1 MSDTSGTFGDWK
13 ERITYVVAEA
23 QLLVFAVLFSLGV
36 AILWIQPS
44 VPGIPPV
51 VFGWFAA
58 LILLGPPLIAI
69 FVTGARKLRDRR
81 MTTVYHINGVDDV
94 RKKYYVEPELWSQ
107 KTVEGPSPY
116 VYNDGD
122 AFEVR
127 EFTHHEDI
135 GELVVRGCYMSQM
148 ADSKLVTTKTMLE
161 DIHGDLVEAF
171 LELNQLRGR
180 ISKMGLQIQGDVI
193 NEEAEADERGLMNPR
208 TAVKDRFESAKEDA
222 AASDDDE
229 IRDVGQYV
237 DEYTEGHGPRT
248 PVRAEE
254 SATEQATATDGGHES

>member
-1 MSDTSGTFGDWK
+1 MVTVIVAWVTNGQTTIEDYTDMETVTLLLMFILSILSAALVPAVSHAVGCRSLRGVRGGRGMSDTSGTFGDWK

-51 VFGWFAA
+51 VVFGWFAA

-81 MTTVYHINGVDDV
+81 MTTVYHINGGVDDV

-180 ISKMGLQIQGDVI
+180 ISKIGLHDSL
-193 NEEAEADERGLMNPR
+193 R
-208 TAVKDRFESAKEDA
+208 
-222 AASDDDE
+222 
-229 IRDVGQYV
+229 
-237 DEYTEGHGPRT
+237 
-248 PVRAEE
+248 
-254 SATEQATATDGGHES
+254 